1 MKDDRYALSLL
12 YIYLDICID
21 ICITHIYVYIKLIE
35 EVKYMNKNRRSP
47 DMKVLTVKLG
57 LD

>member
-1 MKDDRYALSLL
+1 MYNS
-12 YIYLDICID
+12 YIC
-21 ICITHIYVYIKLIE
+21 VYQTKFIE